1 MPARNTSQRGGRTKD
16 PPLLMGRA
24 WLTGGLQ
31 LPGLL
36 AVKSFRTP
44 PAHARLAGIDV
55 RGAGALLGVGIERMW
70 SEPPAGLD
78 SLDAFAGA
86 TARFLSPTAG

>member
-1 MPARNTSQRGGRTKD
+1 MPPRDTSQRGGRMKD
-16 PPLLMGRA
+16 PPRLTGRA
-24 WLTGGLQ
+24 RLTAGLQ
-31 LPGLL
+31 LSGLP
-36 AVKSFRTP
+36 AVKFLQSP

-55 RGAGALLGVGIERMW
+55 RGAGALPGVGLERMW

-86 TARFLSPTAG
+86 TARVLSETAG